1 LSLQFLD
8 KKDKEE
14 PVMAVE
20 EEPSDY
26 ELTAIPA

>member
-1 LSLQFLD
+1 VVALAVQFLD

-20 EEPSDY
+20 EEVADY
-26 ELTAIPA
+26 EAA